1 MRYQKYYQAR
11 DVIEKFLKMDLV
23 GPVDLQEEIEKE
35 APTSYYVAG
44 ILHPKN
50 SERDI
55 LEQANALSSNVN
67 EFSHFR
73 DNNEEDSFDGFED
86 NISQSNTYNPSS
98 LALSTTVKAG
108 VSELSVFVS
117 YGKYHLIRD
126 SGSDQTDDK
135 DLSTNGGGDHVEG
148 KSKKYVTDVWK
159 RKHFE
164 KTIEIKLDK
173 LKPYK
178 VEDKLEVHVYIQK
191 KYDDGSQ
198 TITIALVNTN
208 ESNKSQKVNNLNS
221 FFQVSME
228 VSSPNEE
235 AIFIEKKMILELGED
250 EEIKNLNLLYSHVE
264 NYAIG
269 HGCSVSYNTN
279 NEGCNKLTT
288 EALPAYEIKQMR
300 PSVRVPKEIL
310 KMRFLAMEKKNEVIN
325 GLFQLTES
333 YRGWIGDQRKLAK
346 QLNRYQD
353 IADKNLKLC
362 EETLERLEGSIKHLK
377 NDTVFRA
384 FQLSN
389 QAMLNQRVN
398 VLKRRSS
405 KINLDD
411 ITWYPFQLAF
421 FLQEI
426 TSIADPNSKERN
438 LVDLLWFPTGGGK
451 TEAYLGISAF
461 VIFLRRLRDGADSG
475 GVTIL
480 MRYTLRLLTIQ
491 QFDRAA
497 SLICACESLRRSQ
510 QLGGEEIS
518 IGLFVGGGLTPN
530 KISEAQKN
538 LEEIIKNG
546 DKSVR
551 SGNPHQVF
559 ACPACGTDLSIQQ
572 YKIENNRMSIK
583 CANHSCEYSSGLPVY
598 LVDEDIYIS
607 RPTLIISTVDK
618 LARMTW
624 EPRIAQIFGIG
635 TSCPPPELIIQD
647 ELHLISGPLGTITGL
662 YEIAI
667 DRFCHR
673 NGVGPKIIA
682 STATIRNAKSQIQA
696 LYGRDFRQF
705 PPQGI
710 NIRDSYFAEE
720 SKSDDRP
727 ARKYVGVMSSN
738 KTATTVLVRVYACL
752 QFVTRY
758 LKHLGFED
766 EVVDNYWTITG
777 YFNSLRELGGAVVQ
791 VHDDVQD
798 RYEFLHSTKFL
809 SVSKG
814 FKAPGPQDRLEELTS
829 RKNPSEI
836 KKALEYLAIPQQTGD
851 AFDYVLASN
860 MISVGVDIGRLGLM
874 VVTGQPKS
882 NSEYI
887 QASSRVGRENPGLVI
902 TVYNASKSRDRSHYE
917 QFINYHSAIY
927 KYVEAT
933 SLTPFSIRARER
945 ALHAVYISL
954 CRYLV
959 NSLRQRDSAG
969 NYDPTDPRLQ
979 ELEKFIIDRAKEIAI
994 TNEEVDETI
1003 AHLEEIKFRWFS
1015 SIVNK
1020 KMDYDQYGNNK
1031 TKPLLKNTIEEEGE
1045 FETLNSMRN
1054 VDRQSN
1060 LYIEEE

>member
-1 MRYQKYYQAR
+1 MINRDVMDLKYQKYYEAR
-11 DVIEKFLKMDLV
+11 DIIESFLNMDLI
-23 GPVDLQEEIEKE
+23 GPVHPQEEIEKE
-35 APTSYYVAG
+35 APISYYAAG
-44 ILHPKN
+44 ILHPKS
-50 SERDI
+50 SERDT
-55 LEQANALSSNVN
+55 LEQAVSLPSNTD
-67 EFSHFR
+67 EYSHYR
-73 DNNEEDSFDGFED
+73 DNTDEDSFDGFED
-86 NISQSNTYNPSS
+86 TVSQSNVYNPSS
-98 LALSTTVKAG
+98 IAISTTIKPG
-108 VSELSVFVS
+108 ISELTVSIS
-117 YGKYHLIRD
+117 YGKYHLIQD
-126 SGSDQTDDK
+126 SGEEENRESDVN
-135 DLSTNGGGDHVEG
+135 S
-148 KSKKYVTDVWK
+148 KYVPDLWK
-159 RKHFE
+159 RQPFE
-164 KTIEIKLDK
+164 KTMTIKLDNP
-173 LKPYK
+173 KPLK
-178 VEDKLEVHVYIQK
+178 VEEYLEIHLYIQK
-191 KYDDGSQ
+191 KYEDGSQ
-198 TITIALVNTN
+198 TITIAVVNTN
-208 ESNKSQKVNNLNS
+208 ESNKSQKINNLNS
-221 FFQVSME
+221 FFQVVME
-228 VSSPNEE
+228 VSSPSED
-235 AIFIEKKMILELGED
+235 AIFMEKKMILEISED

-264 NYAIG
+264 NFAIG
-269 HGCSVSYNTN
+269 HGCSVSYSIN
-279 NEGCNKLTT
+279 NSGCYKLTT
-288 EALPAYEIKQMR
+288 ECLPSHEIRQMK
-300 PSVRVPKEIL
+300 PSVRVPLEIL
-310 KMRFLAMEKKNEVIN
+310 RMNFLAQGNKQEVIK
-325 GLFQLTES
+325 GLNQLTAS
-333 YRGWIGDQRKLAK
+333 YGKWIGDQRALAS
-346 QLNRYQD
+346 QLNRYREV
-353 IADKNLKLC
+353 AGKNLDQC
-362 EETLERLEGSIKHLK
+362 ECTLERLKNSIEHLK

-389 QAMLNQRVN
+389 LAMLNQRIN
-398 VLKRRSS
+398 VLKRKTS
-405 KINLDD
+405 KINPDD

-426 TSIADPNSKERN
+426 TSIVDPGSEERN

-461 VIFLRRLRDGADSG
+461 VIFYRRLRNDKDSG

-497 SLICACESLRRSQ
+497 ALICACESLRRKHK
-510 QLGGEEIS
+510 LGGEEIS

-530 KISEAQKN
+530 KISDARKN
-538 LEEIIKNG
+538 LEEIMKNG

-551 SGNPHQVF
+551 SGNPHQVLS
-559 ACPACGTDLSIQQ
+559 CPTCGADLPIQQ
-572 YKIENNRMSIK
+572 YTVENNRLSIK
-583 CANHSCEYSSGLPVY
+583 CSNSSCEYSGGLPIY
-598 LVDEDIYIS
+598 LVDEDIYS
-607 RPTLIISTVDK
+607 NRPTLIISTVDK

-667 DRFCHR
+667 DRFCHH
-673 NGVGPKIIA
+673 NGIGPKIIA
-682 STATIRNAKSQIQA
+682 STATIRNAKSQIEA
-696 LYGRDFRQF
+696 LFGREFRQF
-705 PPQGI
+705 PPQGV

-720 SKSDDRP
+720 SNIKDRP
-727 ARKYVGVMSSN
+727 ARKYLGVMSSN

-766 EVVDNYWTITG
+766 EVIDNFWTITG

-798 RYEFLHSTKFL
+798 RYEFLYSKKF
-809 SVSKG
+809 SQISNG
-814 FKAPGPQDRLEELTS
+814 FKAPKAQDRLEELTS

-836 KKALEYLAIPQQTGD
+836 KKALEYLAIPFQTGD

-860 MISVGVDIGRLGLM
+860 MISVGVDISRLGLM

-917 QFINYHSAIY
+917 QFISYHSAIY

-945 ALHAVYISL
+945 ALHAVYISM
-954 CRYLV
+954 CRYLI

-969 NYDPTDPRLQ
+969 LYDPNEPKLREIDDFITARARL
-979 ELEKFIIDRAKEIAI
+979 IALSE
-994 TNEEVDETI
+994 EEVDETI
-1003 AHLEEIKFRWFS
+1003 ADLEEIKYKWFNA
-1015 SIVNK
+1015 IVNK
-1020 KMDYDQYGNNK
+1020 KMDYDQYGANNS
-1031 TKPLLKNTIEEEGE
+1031 TPLLKNTLEEDGV

>member
-1 MRYQKYYQAR
+1 MKYQRYYEAR
-11 DVIEKFLKMDLV
+11 DIIERFLRMDLV
-23 GPVDLQEEIEKE
+23 GPVDREEVIEKE
-35 APTSYYVAG
+35 APTSYYAAG
-44 ILHPKN
+44 ILHPRN

-55 LEQANALSSNVN
+55 LEQASTLPSSMN

-73 DNNEEDSFDGFED
+73 DNTEEDSFDGFED
-86 NISQSNTYNPSS
+86 SVSQSNTYNPSS
-98 LALSTTVKAG
+98 LALSTTLKPG
-108 VSELSVFVS
+108 VTGLHIFLS
-117 YGKYHLIRD
+117 YGKYHLIQD
-126 SGSDQTDDK
+126 SGDDQVPDI
-135 DLSTNGGGDHVEG
+135 GGDPLKEG
-148 KSKKYVTDVWK
+148 KPRKYVTDIWK
-159 RKHFE
+159 REHFE
-164 KTIEIKLDK
+164 KSFEIQLDN
-173 LKPYK
+173 PRPFQ
-178 VEDKLEVHVYIQK
+178 VEPNLEVHVYIQK
-191 KYDDGSQ
+191 KYADGSQ
-198 TITIALVNTN
+198 TITVAVVNTH

-221 FFQVSME
+221 FFQVVME
-228 VSSPNEE
+228 VSAPNGE
-235 AIFIEKKMILELGED
+235 AIFIEKKMILEVSED
-250 EEIKNLNLLYSHVE
+250 EEIKNLNLLYSHVK

-269 HGCSVSYNTN
+269 HGCSVSYSIND
-279 NEGCNKLTT
+279 EGCYKLTT
-288 EALPAYEIKQMR
+288 EVLPGYEIKQMK

-310 KMRFLAMEKKNEVIN
+310 KMKFLAQGNKDEVIK
-325 GLFQLTES
+325 GLLQLTAS
-333 YRGWIGDQRKLAK
+333 YRDWIGQQRTLAK
-346 QLNRYQD
+346 KLTRYQD
-353 IADKNLKLC
+353 IADKNLALC
-362 EETLERLEGSIKHLK
+362 ENTLDRLNGSIRHLE
-377 NDTVFRA
+377 NDIVFRA
-384 FQLSN
+384 FQLAN

-398 VLKRRSS
+398 VLKRRTSN
-405 KINLDD
+405 INLEE

-426 TSIADPNSKERN
+426 TSIVDPVSDERK

-461 VIFLRRLRDGADSG
+461 VIFYRRLRDGKDNA

-497 SLICACESLRRSQ
+497 ALICSCESLRRSQ
-510 QLGGEEIS
+510 NLGGEEIS

-530 KISEAQKN
+530 KIDEAQKN

-559 ACPACGTDLSIQQ
+559 NCPACGTELPIQQ
-572 YKIENNRMSIK
+572 YKIENNKLSIK
-583 CANHSCEYSSGLPVY
+583 CGNHSCEFHSGLPIY
-598 LVDEDIYIS
+598 LVDEDIYAS
-607 RPTLIISTVDK
+607 RPTLIISTIDK
-618 LARMTW
+618 FARMTW

-647 ELHLISGPLGTITGL
+647 ELHLISGPLGTIAGL

-667 DRFCHR
+667 DRFCYR
-673 NGVGPKIIA
+673 NGIGPKIIA
-682 STATIRNAKSQIQA
+682 STATIRNAKFQIQA

-720 SKSDDRP
+720 STTDDKP
-727 ARKYVGVMSSN
+727 ARKYLGVMSSN

-766 EVVDNYWTITG
+766 EVIDNYWTITG

-798 RYEFLHSTKFL
+798 RYEFLCSTKFL
-809 SVSKG
+809 PISKG

-836 KKALEYLAIPQQTGD
+836 KKALEYLSLPYQSGD

-860 MISVGVDIGRLGLM
+860 MISVGVDISRLGLM

-933 SLTPFSIRARER
+933 SLTPFSVRARER
-945 ALHAVYISL
+945 ALHAVYISM
-954 CRYLV
+954 CRFLIS
-959 NSLRQRDSAG
+959 SLRQRDSAG
-969 NYDPTDPRLQ
+969 NYDMTDPRLR
-979 ELEKFIIDRAKEIAI
+979 EIEDFLLERARVIAP
-994 TNEEVDETI
+994 NEEEVDETV
-1003 AHLEEIKFRWFS
+1003 AHLEEIKYRWFS

-1020 KMDYDQYGNNK
+1020 KMDYDQYGANK
-1031 TKPLLKNTIEEEGE
+1031 TVPLLKNTDEEEGV
-1045 FETLNSMRN
+1045 FPTLNSMRN